1 MLQRGEMEAMREH
14 TSRLD
19 EANTAMSAQLI
30 RVIQV
35 MMLGGAG
42 EELTILG

>member
-1 MLQRGEMEAMREH
+1 MQRAEMEAMREH

-19 EANTAMSAQLI
+19 EANTTMSAQLV

-35 MMLGGAG
+35 MLLGGAG
-42 EELTILG
+42 EELTQG

>member
-1 MLQRGEMEAMREH
+1 MQRAEMEAMREH

-19 EANTAMSAQLI
+19 EANTAMSAQLV

-35 MMLGGAG
+35 MLLGGAG
-42 EELTILG
+42 EELSQG